1 MKKIFP
7 ASFFLIPFLFSS
19 VPAADG
25 VSPENKEI
33 KIWKIYCGD
42 RTFSFKPPV
51 EGKILTALEVEEWE
65 TIFVGVQTSPVRF
78 EILAV
83 STRDEKVSLIDLDTH
98 YYADGHIFPLEPGAT
113 LTLAPLNMETT
124 PNGRSLCSYPV
135 ISHPRHEG
143 DPAHDS
149 KTSLSIQRLE
159 DGSFEA
165 RSNR

>member
-1 MKKIFP
+1 M
-7 ASFFLIPFLFSS
+7 
-19 VPAADG
+19 
-25 VSPENKEI
+25 
-33 KIWKIYCGD
+33 
-42 RTFSFKPPV
+42 RT
-51 EGKILTALEVEEWE
+51 
-65 TIFVGVQTSPVRF
+65 TIF
-78 EILAV
+78 
-83 STRDEKVSLIDLDTH
+83 
-98 YYADGHIFPLEPGAT
+98 EPGAT

-149 KTSLSIQRLE
+149 KTSLSIQRLV